1 MGASDQASQPGAK
14 VGTGGDQANQPG
26 SKMGTSDQPNQ
37 PGAKMGTSDQA
48 NNQPGLPL
56 FPLQSCYCRPQ
67 MYVKFVFCCG
77 RM

>member
-14 VGTGGDQANQPG
+14 VGTGGDQPG
-26 SKMGTSDQPNQ
+26 SKMGSSDQANQ

-48 NNQPGLPL
+48 NNQPGLPML